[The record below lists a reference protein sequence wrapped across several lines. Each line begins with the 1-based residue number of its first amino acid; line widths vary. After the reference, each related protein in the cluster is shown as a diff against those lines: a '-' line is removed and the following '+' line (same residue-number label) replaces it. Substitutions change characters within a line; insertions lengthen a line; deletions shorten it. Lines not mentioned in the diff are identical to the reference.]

1 MIRKEFS
8 AAVLRE
14 PKITQP
20 LSSINYTSLKY
31 VRLLLFQYTFA
42 LCTGIL
48 SLCLGQS
55 MISHSGARLEEP
67 QQTLEEARVP
77 QYDAWIQQNFDLGRG
92 EARLDT
98 SYMPAVEERQLVD
111 HEQLD
116 EGRDS
121 MKTDEHRFWRY
132 RPYYGRRWGGG
143 WHLYPSWGWG
153 WNGYGYGRRYPYY
166 GYYW

>member
-1 MIRKEFS
+1 MIRKETS
-8 AAVLRE
+8 AVALRK

-20 LSSINYTSLKY
+20 LRSINYTSLKY

-42 LCTGIL
+42 LCIAIL

-67 QQTLEEARVP
+67 QQALEEVRVP
-77 QYDAWIQQNFDLGRG
+77 PYDAWIQHNLDLGRG

-98 SYMPAVEERQLVD
+98 SYMPAVEESQLVD
-111 HEQLD
+111 QEQLD
-116 EGRDS
+116 QGRDA

-132 RPYYGRRWGGG
+132 RPYYGRRWGGS
-143 WHLYPSWGWG
+143 WLLYPSWGSG
-153 WNGYGYGRRYPYY
+153 WNAHGYGRRYPYY
-166 GYYW
+166 GYYG